1 MKVRSLINSKSVN
14 TGVIQVNH
22 EHKRYFYSCVFK
34 LKSVSKKN
42 QTLSLAYS
50 AKTIDSRAKMNFL
63 EYNERVQRRKMRYCT
78 SL

>member
-1 MKVRSLINSKSVN
+1 MKPLGFRGFRGFRGDYLLRA
-14 TGVIQVNH
+14 TT
-22 EHKRYFYSCVFK
+22 FYYFK